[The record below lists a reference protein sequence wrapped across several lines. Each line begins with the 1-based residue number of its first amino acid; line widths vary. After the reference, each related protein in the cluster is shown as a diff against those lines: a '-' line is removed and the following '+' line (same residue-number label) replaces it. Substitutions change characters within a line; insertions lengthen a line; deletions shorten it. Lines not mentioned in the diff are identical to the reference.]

1 MIVNFCFLIANVIL
15 LADDNFSAE
24 NGIIVVRATR
34 WPLAVDP
41 QGQALIW
48 ITKLEEKNDINVRLV
63 YQPVDVHC

>member
-1 MIVNFCFLIANVIL
+1 MFL
-15 LADDNFSAE
+15 DDAFSAE

-48 ITKLEEKNDINVRLV
+48 ISRLEEANGIQVT
-63 YQPVDVHC
+63 P

>member
-1 MIVNFCFLIANVIL
+1 MLIT
-15 LADDNFSAE
+15 DDNFSAE

-48 ITKLEEKNDINVRLV
+48 ISKLEEHNDIQVSTV
-63 YQPVDVHC
+63 FH

>member
-1 MIVNFCFLIANVIL
+1 MVSLV
-15 LADDNFSAE
+15 DDNFSAE

-48 ITKLEEKNDINVRLV
+48 ISRLEEKNEIQVMAMI
-63 YQPVDVHC
+63 Y

>member
-1 MIVNFCFLIANVIL
+1 MYDFTKDVPFDYLVFTLFL
-15 LADDNFSAE
+15 DDNFSAE

-48 ITKLEEKNDINVRLV
+48 ITRLEEVNNIEVCILFI
-63 YQPVDVHC
+63 